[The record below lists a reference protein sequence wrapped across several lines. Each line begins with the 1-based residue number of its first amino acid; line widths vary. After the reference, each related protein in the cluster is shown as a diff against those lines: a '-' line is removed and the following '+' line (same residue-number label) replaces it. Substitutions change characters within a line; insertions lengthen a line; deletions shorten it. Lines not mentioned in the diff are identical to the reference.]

1 MYIHSHI
8 ECRTLP
14 FGGLGAP
21 RSLLPVLFGAVC
33 CLELHPTCQRP
44 QLTTSAKVLGRASEP
59 AKRALLPDQIPT
71 DGSPDRRSS
80 CVLQAADAVREDE
93 NVAEGLRPSAAK
105 TKPSGAL
112 GMQPL
117 AAAAATWPS
126 CWWLGAGALLDA
138 AADYAGLRPA

>member
-8 ECRTLP
+8 KCRTLP

-59 AKRALLPDQIPT
+59 AKRALLPIKPQPT
-71 DGSPDRRSS
+71 GHLTVAVLACCRQRRSS
-80 CVLQAADAVREDE
+80 RRRER
-93 NVAEGLRPSAAK
+93 GRIRPSAAK